1 MTELQQQHEAE
12 SAAFS
17 QMWNGFEELARL
29 GPDGLV
35 LWHPQN
41 CSLLQLD
48 DEALQLSVPCAD
60 ELTLQIVSDAA
71 QAERETNATA
81 HRTLLHAMQQ
91 AEVAEGAAAHATAT
105 AHALMQALRAT
116 AWLGSYLIRPSA
128 KRGLHGG
135 ARARHRLRTKASSS
149 LHAVAAPLRLRR
161 GAALRARILRAMTRE
176 PHTTT
181 AYLATPE
188 AALSA
193 ILLPAAAWAT
203 ASRLSTQ
210 PSSVHLSSVHPLP
223 WSQCFELHKTKFG

>member
-1 MTELQQQHEAE
+1 MGASVSLAPQTDARYED
-12 SAAFS
+12 SGAFS
-17 QMWNGFEELARL
+17 
-29 GPDGLV
+29 
-35 LWHPQN
+35 
-41 CSLLQLD
+41 
-48 DEALQLSVPCAD
+48 
-60 ELTLQIVSDAA
+60 IY
-71 QAERETNATA
+71 ATA
-81 HRTLLHAMQQ
+81 VLPRR
-91 AEVAEGAAAHATAT
+91 GASGQLTGWLTKKDKVVYTAKGATPQERAP
-105 AHALMQALRAT
+105 MQALRAT

-210 PSSVHLSSVHPLP
+210 PSSVHLSSAHPLP